1 MRRNVMKRKK
11 VSLKDCVNPVCP
23 TLPEHEIDA
32 ASGRIWKRVQQEMK
46 KYDTSLWSLYGD
58 GWSAAATTRFEFQ
71 VLTAA
76 SNLEDRADLNSITA
90 MVDDWTGGDRIVDV
104 HSAVE
109 DLVKRGL

>member
-1 MRRNVMKRKK
+1 
-11 VSLKDCVNPVCP
+11 L
-23 TLPEHEIDA
+23 
-32 ASGRIWKRVQQEMK
+32 
-46 KYDTSLWSLYGD
+46 
-58 GWSAAATTRFEFQ
+58 EFQ

-109 DLVKRGL
+109 DLVKRGLMKARRFKADGDQRSQMRFDVTEDGHRAIRRAHAEAREMADAPDGMAREQAR